1 MLFFYCM
8 EYQKRYR
15 AIAIDGVSSS
25 GKSTMAKR
33 LAETLRYT
41 YIDTGAMYRAVT
53 WFFLKHQVNIQDENE
68 VSDALDK
75 IFITFRIVDGKNVC
89 FINDQ
94 NAEPYIR
101 SMEVSDFVSLV
112 AAISS
117 VRKKMVSLQQ
127 EIGKST
133 NVVMDGRD
141 IGTVV
146 FPNAD
151 VKIFVYSPARLRA
164 ERRWLEMKETNPDI
178 TVDEIENNLNMRDYI
193 DSNREDSPLKKAEDA
208 FYIDNTDLN
217 VDQQYEAALN
227 YIRQKIHN
235 QE

>member
-1 MLFFYCM
+1 MKNHHKFN
-8 EYQKRYR
+8 

-33 LAETLRYT
+33 LAETLGYT

-53 WFFLKHQVNIQDENE
+53 WFFLEHQVNIKDEHE
-68 VSDALDK
+68 VAKALEK
-75 IFITFRIVDGKNVC
+75 INISFRMVDGKNVC
-89 FINDQ
+89 FMNGQ
-94 NAEPYIR
+94 NAEPFIR
-101 SMEVSDFVSLV
+101 SMEVSNFVSMV

-117 VRKKMVSLQQ
+117 VRKKMVFLQQ
-127 EIGKST
+127 EIGKT
-133 NVVMDGRD
+133 AHVVMDGRD

-164 ERRWLEMKETNPDI
+164 ERRWLEMKENNPDI

-208 FYIDNTDLN
+208 FFIDNTNLN

>member
-8 EYQKRYR
+8 ENQKRYR

-33 LAETLRYT
+33 LAETLGYT

-53 WFFLKHQVNIQDENE
+53 WYFLEHKVNIENENE
-68 VSDALDK
+68 VSKALDK
-75 IFITFRIVDGKNVC
+75 IFITFRIVDDKNVC
-89 FINDQ
+89 FINGQ

-101 SMEVSDFVSLV
+101 SMEVSEFVSLV

-127 EIGKST
+127 EIGKSAD
-133 NVVMDGRD
+133 VVMDGRD

-146 FPNAD
+146 FPEAD

-178 TVDEIENNLNMRDYI
+178 TVDEIENNLNMRDHI
-193 DSNREDSPLKKAEDA
+193 DSNREDSPLKRAEDA
-208 FYIDNTDLN
+208 FFIDNTNLN
-217 VDQQYEAALN
+217 VEEQYETALQ
-227 YIRQKIHN
+227 IIKGKLS
-235 QE
+235 

>member
-1 MLFFYCM
+1 MKNHYKFN
-8 EYQKRYR
+8 

-33 LAETLRYT
+33 LAETLGYT

-53 WFFLKHQVNIQDENE
+53 WFFLEHQVNIKDEHE
-68 VSDALDK
+68 VAKALEK
-75 IFITFRIVDGKNVC
+75 INILFRKVDGKNVC
-89 FINDQ
+89 FMNGQ
-94 NAEPYIR
+94 NAEPFIR
-101 SMEVSDFVSLV
+101 SMEVSNFVSMV

-117 VRKKMVSLQQ
+117 VRKKMVFLQQ
-127 EIGKST
+127 EIGKT
-133 NVVMDGRD
+133 AHVVMDGRD
-141 IGTVV
+141 IGTIV

-208 FYIDNTDLN
+208 FFIDNTNLN
-217 VDQQYEAALN
+217 VDQQYEEALN